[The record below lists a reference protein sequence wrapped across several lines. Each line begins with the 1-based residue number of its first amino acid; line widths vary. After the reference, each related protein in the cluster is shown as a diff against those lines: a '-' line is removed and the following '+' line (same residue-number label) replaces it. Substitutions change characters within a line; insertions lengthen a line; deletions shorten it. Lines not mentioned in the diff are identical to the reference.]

1 MTDVFGQRLQQ
12 GELRPP
18 EGLRFRLRTMPTW
31 LLPAGTAP
39 TGAYE
44 RTDGSQ
50 SRPRGDRA

>member
-1 MTDVFGQRLQQ
+1 MTDVFGLGLQ

-18 EGLRFRLRTMPTW
+18 DGPRLRLRTMPTW

-39 TGAYE
+39 TAEYE

-50 SRPRGDRA
+50 SWPRGDRA